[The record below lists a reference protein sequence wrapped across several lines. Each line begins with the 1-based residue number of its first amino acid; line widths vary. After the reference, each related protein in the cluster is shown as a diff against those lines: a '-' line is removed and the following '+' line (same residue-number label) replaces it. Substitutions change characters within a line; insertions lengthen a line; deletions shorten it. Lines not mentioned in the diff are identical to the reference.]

1 MLADADLVEVI
12 LSSTTILLII
22 KQKRFNMKRL
32 VLHIY
37 IMFMALTAMAC
48 QSNEVEATP
57 SDKSAI
63 TMNITIN
70 GKTVSCQ
77 LVENS
82 STRALL
88 AQLEKGDIT
97 YEADDY
103 GNFEKVGNIGFSLPQ
118 NNESITT
125 TAGDVILYQGNN
137 ICLYYGSN
145 SWSFTRLGKIE
156 GMGRDELKT
165 FLNAGGGSVK
175 VTLSSGTATEIK
187 QTLADRK
194 ATSGKYSLDGR
205 KLKQAPNK
213 GVYIENGKKI
223 VKK

>member
-1 MLADADLVEVI
+1 
-12 LSSTTILLII
+12 
-22 KQKRFNMKRL
+22 MKRL

-57 SDKSAI
+57 SDKSAS

-88 AQLEKGDIT
+88 AQLEKGNIT

-103 GNFEKVGNIGFSLPQ
+103 GNFEKVGYIGFNLPQ
-118 NNESITT
+118 NNENITT

-156 GMGRDELKT
+156 GMSKDEIKT
-165 FLNAGGGSVK
+165 FLNAGEGSVK
-175 VTLSSGTATEIK
+175 VTLSAATATGIK

-194 ATSGKYSLDGR
+194 IPSGKYSLDGR
-205 KLKQAPNK
+205 KLKQTPNK

>member
-1 MLADADLVEVI
+1 
-12 LSSTTILLII
+12 
-22 KQKRFNMKRL
+22 MKRL

-48 QSNEVEATP
+48 NEVEATP
-57 SDKSAI
+57 SDKSAN

-77 LVENS
+77 IVDNS

-125 TAGDVILYQGNN
+125 TAGDMILYQGNN
-137 ICLYYGSN
+137 ICLYYDTN
-145 SWSFTRLGKIE
+145 AWTFTRLGKIE
-156 GMGRDELKT
+156 GLSKDEIKT
-165 FLNAGGGSVK
+165 FLNTGGGSVK
-175 VTLSSGTATEIK
+175 VTLSSGSTTGIK
-187 QTLADRK
+187 QTVADRK
-194 ATSGKYSLDGR
+194 APSGKYSLDGR
-205 KLKQAPNK
+205 KLKQTPSK

>member
-1 MLADADLVEVI
+1 
-12 LSSTTILLII
+12 
-22 KQKRFNMKRL
+22 MKRL
-32 VLHIY
+32 GLHIY

-48 QSNEVEATP
+48 QSNELEATP
-57 SDKSAI
+57 SDKSAN

-77 LVENS
+77 LVDNS
-82 STRALL
+82 STRELL
-88 AQLEKGDIT
+88 VQLEKGDIT

-137 ICLYYGSN
+137 ICLYYDTN
-145 SWSFTRLGKIE
+145 AWTFTRLGKIE
-156 GMGRDELKT
+156 GLSKDEIKT

-175 VTLSSGTATEIK
+175 VTLSSGSTTGIK
-187 QTLADRK
+187 QTVADRK
-194 ATSGKYSLDGR
+194 VPSGKYSLDGR
-205 KLKQAPNK
+205 KLKQTPSK

>member
-1 MLADADLVEVI
+1 ME
-12 LSSTTILLII
+12 
-22 KQKRFNMKRL
+22 K
-32 VLHIY
+32 
-37 IMFMALTAMAC
+37 
-48 QSNEVEATP
+48 
-57 SDKSAI
+57 
-63 TMNITIN
+63 
-70 GKTVSCQ
+70 
-77 LVENS
+77 EN
-82 STRALL
+82 
-88 AQLEKGDIT
+88 IT

-103 GNFEKVGNIGFSLPQ
+103 GNFEKVGYIGFNLPQ

-125 TAGDVILYQGNN
+125 TVGDVILYQGNN

-156 GMGRDELKT
+156 GMSKDELKT

-175 VTLSSGTATEIK
+175 VTLSAATATGIK

-194 ATSGKYSLDGR
+194 AQGGKYSLDGR

-213 GVYIENGKKI
+213 GIYIENGKKI

>member
-1 MLADADLVEVI
+1 
-12 LSSTTILLII
+12 
-22 KQKRFNMKRL
+22 MKRL

-57 SDKSAI
+57 SDKSAS

-70 GKTVSCQ
+70 GKTISCQ

-88 AQLEKGDIT
+88 AQLEKGNIT

-103 GNFEKVGNIGFSLPQ
+103 GNFEKVGYIGFNLPQ
-118 NNESITT
+118 NNENITT

-156 GMGRDELKT
+156 GMSRDELKT

-175 VTLSSGTATEIK
+175 VTLSAATATGIK

-194 ATSGKYSLDGR
+194 AQGGKYSLDGR

-213 GVYIENGKKI
+213 GIYIENGKKI

>member
-1 MLADADLVEVI
+1 
-12 LSSTTILLII
+12 
-22 KQKRFNMKRL
+22 MKRL
-32 VLHIY
+32 VLHID

-70 GKTVSCQ
+70 EKTVSCQ
-77 LVENS
+77 LVDNS

-103 GNFEKVGNIGFSLPQ
+103 GNFEKVGNIGISLPQ

-137 ICLYYGSN
+137 VCLYYGTN
-145 SWSFTRLGKIE
+145 SWTFTRLGKIE
-156 GMGRDELKT
+156 GLSKDEIKT

-175 VTLSSGTATEIK
+175 VKLSSSS
-187 QTLADRK
+187 Q
-194 ATSGKYSLDGR
+194 
-205 KLKQAPNK
+205 
-213 GVYIENGKKI
+213 KK
-223 VKK
+223 

>member
-1 MLADADLVEVI
+1 
-12 LSSTTILLII
+12 
-22 KQKRFNMKRL
+22 MKRL

-57 SDKSAI
+57 SDKSVS

-88 AQLEKGDIT
+88 AQLEKENIT

-103 GNFEKVGNIGFSLPQ
+103 GNFEKVGYIGFNLPQ

-125 TAGDVILYQGNN
+125 TVGDVILYQGNN
-137 ICLYYGSN
+137 IYLYYGSN

-156 GMGRDELKT
+156 GMNKDEIKA

-175 VTLSSGTATEIK
+175 VTLSAAAATGIK
-187 QTLADRK
+187 QTLADQK
-194 ATSGKYSLDGR
+194 APDGKYSLGGR
-205 KLKQAPNK
+205 MLKQTPNK

>member
-1 MLADADLVEVI
+1 
-12 LSSTTILLII
+12 
-22 KQKRFNMKRL
+22 MKRL

-37 IMFMALTAMAC
+37 TMFMALTAMAC
-48 QSNEVEATP
+48 QNVEVEATP
-57 SDKSAI
+57 SDKSAS

-70 GKTVSCQ
+70 GKTVACQ

-103 GNFEKVGNIGFSLPQ
+103 GNFEKVGNIGISLPQ

-125 TAGDVILYQGNN
+125 TAGDVILYQGYN
-137 ICLYYGSN
+137 ICLYYDTN
-145 SWSFTRLGKIE
+145 SWTFTRLGKIE
-156 GMGRDELKT
+156 GMSKDEIKT

-175 VTLSSGTATEIK
+175 VTLSAATATGIK
-187 QTLADRK
+187 HTLADRK
-194 ATSGKYSLDGR
+194 TPTRKYSLDGR
-205 KLKQAPNK
+205 KLKQTPSK
-213 GVYIENGKKI
+213 GIYIENGKKI

>member
-1 MLADADLVEVI
+1 
-12 LSSTTILLII
+12 
-22 KQKRFNMKRL
+22 MKRL

-57 SDKSAI
+57 SDKSAS

-88 AQLEKGDIT
+88 AQLEKGNIT

-103 GNFEKVGNIGFSLPQ
+103 GNFEKVGYIGFNLPQ

-125 TAGDVILYQGNN
+125 TVGDVILYQGNN

-156 GMGRDELKT
+156 GMSKDELKT
-165 FLNAGGGSVK
+165 FLNAGEGSVK
-175 VTLSSGTATEIK
+175 VTLSAATATGIK

-194 ATSGKYSLDGR
+194 IPSGKYSLDGR
-205 KLKQAPNK
+205 KLKQTPNK
-213 GVYIENGKKI
+213 GIYIENGKKI

>member
-1 MLADADLVEVI
+1 
-12 LSSTTILLII
+12 
-22 KQKRFNMKRL
+22 MKRL

-57 SDKSAI
+57 SDKSAN

-77 LVENS
+77 LVDNS

-125 TAGDVILYQGNN
+125 TAGDVILYQGYN
-137 ICLYYGSN
+137 ICLYYDTN
-145 SWSFTRLGKIE
+145 AWTFTRLGKIE
-156 GMGRDELKT
+156 GLNKDEIKT
-165 FLNAGGGSVK
+165 FLNTGGGSVK
-175 VTLSSGTATEIK
+175 VTLSSGSATGIK
-187 QTLADRK
+187 QTVADRK
-194 ATSGKYSLDGR
+194 APSGKYSLDGR
-205 KLKQAPNK
+205 KLKQTPSK

>member
-1 MLADADLVEVI
+1 
-12 LSSTTILLII
+12 
-22 KQKRFNMKRL
+22 MKRL

-57 SDKSAI
+57 SDKSAS

-88 AQLEKGDIT
+88 AQLEKENIT

-103 GNFEKVGNIGFSLPQ
+103 GNFEKVGYIGFNLPQ
-118 NNESITT
+118 NNENITT

-156 GMGRDELKT
+156 GMSKDELKT
-165 FLNAGGGSVK
+165 FLNAGEGSVK
-175 VTLSSGTATEIK
+175 VTLSAATATRIK

-194 ATSGKYSLDGR
+194 VPSGKYSLDGR
-205 KLKQAPNK
+205 KLKQTPSK

>member
-1 MLADADLVEVI
+1 
-12 LSSTTILLII
+12 
-22 KQKRFNMKRL
+22 MKRL

-57 SDKSAI
+57 SDKSAN

-82 STRALL
+82 STKALL
-88 AQLEKGDIT
+88 AQLEKGNIT

-103 GNFEKVGNIGFSLPQ
+103 GNFEKVGYIGFNLPQ
-118 NNESITT
+118 NNENITT

-156 GMGRDELKT
+156 GMSKDEIKT
-165 FLNAGGGSVK
+165 FLNAGEGSVK
-175 VTLSSGTATEIK
+175 VTLSAATATRIK

-194 ATSGKYSLDGR
+194 VPSGKYSLDGR
-205 KLKQAPNK
+205 KLKQTPSK

>member
-1 MLADADLVEVI
+1 
-12 LSSTTILLII
+12 
-22 KQKRFNMKRL
+22 MKRL
-32 VLHIY
+32 DLHIY
-37 IMFMALTAMAC
+37 IMFMALTAMAF
-48 QSNEVEATP
+48 NEVEATP
-57 SDKSAI
+57 SDKSAN

-77 LVENS
+77 LVDNS

-137 ICLYYGSN
+137 ICLYYDTN
-145 SWSFTRLGKIE
+145 AWTFTRLGKIE
-156 GMGRDELKT
+156 GLSKDEIKT
-165 FLNAGGGSVK
+165 FLNTGGGSVK
-175 VTLSSGTATEIK
+175 VTLSSGSTTGIK
-187 QTLADRK
+187 QTVADRK
-194 ATSGKYSLDGR
+194 APSGKYSLDGR
-205 KLKQAPNK
+205 KFKQAPSK

-223 VKK
+223 IKK

>member
-1 MLADADLVEVI
+1 
-12 LSSTTILLII
+12 
-22 KQKRFNMKRL
+22 MKRL

-37 IMFMALTAMAC
+37 FMFMALTAMAF

-57 SDKSAI
+57 SDKSAN

-70 GKTVSCQ
+70 GKMVSCQ
-77 LVENS
+77 LVDNS
-82 STRALL
+82 STRTLL

-103 GNFEKVGNIGFSLPQ
+103 GNFEKVGYIGFSLPQ

-137 ICLYYGSN
+137 ICLYYGTN

-156 GMGRDELKT
+156 GMSKDEIKT
-165 FLNAGGGSVK
+165 FLNAGGGSVRI
-175 VTLSSGTATEIK
+175 TLSSGSTTGIK

-194 ATSGKYSLDGR
+194 ASSGKYSLDGR
-205 KLKQAPNK
+205 KLKQIPNK

>member
-1 MLADADLVEVI
+1 
-12 LSSTTILLII
+12 
-22 KQKRFNMKRL
+22 MKRL

-57 SDKSAI
+57 SDKSAS

-88 AQLEKGDIT
+88 AQLEKGNIT

-103 GNFEKVGNIGFSLPQ
+103 GNFEKVGYIGFNLPQ

-125 TAGDVILYQGNN
+125 TVGDVILYQGNN

-145 SWSFTRLGKIE
+145 SWSFTRLAKIE
-156 GMGRDELKT
+156 GMSKDEIKT
-165 FLNAGGGSVK
+165 FLNAGEGSVK
-175 VTLSSGTATEIK
+175 VTLSAATATRIK

-194 ATSGKYSLDGR
+194 VPSGKYSLDGR
-205 KLKQAPNK
+205 KLKQTPSK

>member
-1 MLADADLVEVI
+1 
-12 LSSTTILLII
+12 
-22 KQKRFNMKRL
+22 MKRL

-57 SDKSAI
+57 SDKSAN

-88 AQLEKGDIT
+88 AQLEKGNIT

-103 GNFEKVGNIGFSLPQ
+103 GNFEKVGYIGFNLPQ

-145 SWSFTRLGKIE
+145 SWSFTRLAKIE
-156 GMGRDELKT
+156 GMSKDELKT
-165 FLNAGGGSVK
+165 FLNAGEGSVK
-175 VTLSSGTATEIK
+175 VTLSAATATRIK

-194 ATSGKYSLDGR
+194 VPSGKYSLDGR
-205 KLKQAPNK
+205 KLKQTPSK

>member
-1 MLADADLVEVI
+1 
-12 LSSTTILLII
+12 
-22 KQKRFNMKRL
+22 MKRL

-57 SDKSAI
+57 SDKSAN

-70 GKTVSCQ
+70 RKTVSCQ
-77 LVENS
+77 LVDNS

-103 GNFEKVGNIGFSLPQ
+103 GNFEKVGYIGFSLPQ

-137 ICLYYGSN
+137 ICLYYGTN

-156 GMGRDELKT
+156 GLSKDEIKT
-165 FLNAGGGSVK
+165 FLNAGGSSVRI
-175 VTLSSGTATEIK
+175 TLSSGSTTGIK
-187 QTLADRK
+187 QTLVDRK
-194 ATSGKYSLDGR
+194 ASSGKYSLDGR
-205 KLKQAPNK
+205 KLKQIPNK

>member
-1 MLADADLVEVI
+1 
-12 LSSTTILLII
+12 
-22 KQKRFNMKRL
+22 MKRL

-77 LVENS
+77 LVDNS

-97 YEADDY
+97 YEAEDY
-103 GNFEKVGNIGFSLPQ
+103 GNFEKVGNIGVSLPQ

-125 TAGDVILYQGNN
+125 TAGDVILYQGNK
-137 ICLYYGSN
+137 ICLYYGTN
-145 SWSFTRLGKIE
+145 SWTFTRLGKIE
-156 GMGRDELKT
+156 GMDKDEIKT
-165 FLNAGGGSVK
+165 FLNAGRGSVK
-175 VTLSSGTATEIK
+175 VTISSGSATGIK

-194 ATSGKYSLDGR
+194 DSTGKYSLDGR
-205 KLKQAPNK
+205 KLKQTPSK
-213 GVYIENGKKI
+213 GVYIEVPSDI
-223 VKK
+223 

>member
-1 MLADADLVEVI
+1 
-12 LSSTTILLII
+12 
-22 KQKRFNMKRL
+22 MKRL

-57 SDKSAI
+57 SDKSVS

-88 AQLEKGDIT
+88 AQLEKGAST

-103 GNFEKVGNIGFSLPQ
+103 GNFEKVGYIGFNLPQ
-118 NNESITT
+118 NNENITT

-156 GMGRDELKT
+156 GMSKDEIKT
-165 FLNAGGGSVK
+165 FLNAGEGSVK
-175 VTLSSGTATEIK
+175 VTLSAATATGIK

-194 ATSGKYSLDGR
+194 TPSGKYSLDGR
-205 KLKQAPNK
+205 KLKQTPSK

>member
-1 MLADADLVEVI
+1 
-12 LSSTTILLII
+12 
-22 KQKRFNMKRL
+22 MKRL

-77 LVENS
+77 LVDNS

-103 GNFEKVGNIGFSLPQ
+103 GNFEEVGYIGFSLPQ

-137 ICLYYGSN
+137 ICLYYGTN

-156 GMGRDELKT
+156 GLSKDEIKT
-165 FLNAGGGSVK
+165 FLNAGGSSVRI
-175 VTLSSGTATEIK
+175 TLSSGSTTGIK
-187 QTLADRK
+187 QTLVDRK
-194 ATSGKYSLDGR
+194 ASSGKYSLDGR
-205 KLKQAPNK
+205 KLKQIPNK

>member
-1 MLADADLVEVI
+1 
-12 LSSTTILLII
+12 
-22 KQKRFNMKRL
+22 MKRL

-57 SDKSAI
+57 SDKSAN

-77 LVENS
+77 LVDNS

-137 ICLYYGSN
+137 ICLYYDTN
-145 SWSFTRLGKIE
+145 AWTFTRLGKIE
-156 GMGRDELKT
+156 GLSKDEIKT
-165 FLNAGGGSVK
+165 FLNTGGGSVK
-175 VTLSSGTATEIK
+175 VTLSSGSTTGIK
-187 QTLADRK
+187 QTVADRK
-194 ATSGKYSLDGR
+194 APSGKYSLDGR
-205 KLKQAPNK
+205 TLKQTPSK
-213 GVYIENGKKI
+213 DVYIENGKKI

>member
-1 MLADADLVEVI
+1 
-12 LSSTTILLII
+12 
-22 KQKRFNMKRL
+22 MKRL

-57 SDKSAI
+57 SDKSAS

-97 YEADDY
+97 YQADDY
-103 GNFEKVGNIGFSLPQ
+103 GNFEKVGYIGFNLPQ
-118 NNESITT
+118 NNQSITT

-156 GMGRDELKT
+156 GMSKDELKT
-165 FLNAGGGSVK
+165 FLNAGKGSVK
-175 VTLSSGTATEIK
+175 VTLSAATATRIK

-194 ATSGKYSLDGR
+194 APSGNYSLDGR
-205 KLKQAPNK
+205 KLKQTPSK

>member
-1 MLADADLVEVI
+1 
-12 LSSTTILLII
+12 
-22 KQKRFNMKRL
+22 MKRL

-37 IMFMALTAMAC
+37 IMFMALTVMAC
-48 QSNEVEATP
+48 QSNEVEASP
-57 SDKSAI
+57 SDKSVS

-103 GNFEKVGNIGFSLPQ
+103 GNFEKVGSIGFNLPQ

-137 ICLYYGSN
+137 ICLYYGTN

-156 GMGRDELKT
+156 GMSRDELRT
-165 FLNAGGGSVK
+165 FLNAGGGSVT
-175 VTLSSGTATEIK
+175 VTLSTGTTTGIK
-187 QTLADRK
+187 QTLADLK
-194 ATSGKYSLDGR
+194 APSGKYSLEGR
-205 KLKQAPNK
+205 KQKQASSK

-223 VKK
+223 IKK

>member
-1 MLADADLVEVI
+1 
-12 LSSTTILLII
+12 
-22 KQKRFNMKRL
+22 MKRL

-48 QSNEVEATP
+48 NEVEARP
-57 SDKSAI
+57 SDKSAN

-77 LVENS
+77 LVDNS

-88 AQLEKGDIT
+88 ALLEKGDIT

-137 ICLYYGSN
+137 ICLYYDTN
-145 SWSFTRLGKIE
+145 AWTFTRLGKIE
-156 GMGRDELKT
+156 GLSKDEIKT

-175 VTLSSGTATEIK
+175 VKLSSGSTTGIK

-194 ATSGKYSLDGR
+194 APSGKYSLDG
-205 KLKQAPNK
+205 KKFKQAPSK

-223 VKK
+223 IKK

>member
-1 MLADADLVEVI
+1 
-12 LSSTTILLII
+12 
-22 KQKRFNMKRL
+22 MKRL

-57 SDKSAI
+57 SDKSAN

-77 LVENS
+77 LVDNS

-137 ICLYYGSN
+137 ICLYYDTN
-145 SWSFTRLGKIE
+145 AWTFTRLGKIE
-156 GMGRDELKT
+156 GLSKDEIKT
-165 FLNAGGGSVK
+165 FLNTGGGSVK
-175 VTLSSGTATEIK
+175 VTLSSGSTTGIK
-187 QTLADRK
+187 QTVADRK
-194 ATSGKYSLDGR
+194 DSSGKYSLDGR
-205 KLKQAPNK
+205 KLKQTPSK
-213 GVYIENGKKI
+213 DVYIEKGKKI

>member
-1 MLADADLVEVI
+1 
-12 LSSTTILLII
+12 
-22 KQKRFNMKRL
+22 MKRL

-57 SDKSAI
+57 SDKSAN

-88 AQLEKGDIT
+88 AQLEKGNIT

-103 GNFEKVGNIGFSLPQ
+103 GNFEKVGYIGFNLPQ
-118 NNESITT
+118 NNENITT

-137 ICLYYGSN
+137 ICFYYGSN

-156 GMGRDELKT
+156 GMSKDEIKT
-165 FLNAGGGSVK
+165 FLNAGEGSVK
-175 VTLSSGTATEIK
+175 VTLSAATATGIK

-194 ATSGKYSLDGR
+194 IPSGKYSLDGR
-205 KLKQAPNK
+205 KLKQTPSK

>member
-1 MLADADLVEVI
+1 
-12 LSSTTILLII
+12 
-22 KQKRFNMKRL
+22 MKRL

-57 SDKSAI
+57 SDKSAS

-88 AQLEKGDIT
+88 AQLEKENIT

-103 GNFEKVGNIGFSLPQ
+103 GNFEKVGYIGFNLPQ
-118 NNESITT
+118 NNENITT

-156 GMGRDELKT
+156 GMSRDELKT

-175 VTLSSGTATEIK
+175 VTLSAATATGIK

-194 ATSGKYSLDGR
+194 AQGGKYSLDGR

-213 GVYIENGKKI
+213 GIYIENRKKI

>member
-1 MLADADLVEVI
+1 
-12 LSSTTILLII
+12 
-22 KQKRFNMKRL
+22 
-32 VLHIY
+32 
-37 IMFMALTAMAC
+37 
-48 QSNEVEATP
+48 
-57 SDKSAI
+57 
-63 TMNITIN
+63 MNITIN

-82 STRALL
+82 STKALL
-88 AQLEKGDIT
+88 AQLEKGDVT

-103 GNFEKVGNIGFSLPQ
+103 GNFEKVGNIGISLPQ

-137 ICLYYGSN
+137 ICLYYDTN
-145 SWSFTRLGKIE
+145 AWTFTRLGKIE
-156 GMGRDELKT
+156 GMSKDEIKT

-175 VTLSSGTATEIK
+175 VKLSSGSTTGIK

-194 ATSGKYSLDGR
+194 APSGKYSLDGR
-205 KLKQAPNK
+205 KLKQTPSK

>member
-1 MLADADLVEVI
+1 
-12 LSSTTILLII
+12 
-22 KQKRFNMKRL
+22 MKRL
-32 VLHIY
+32 VLRIY
-37 IMFMALTAMAC
+37 IIFVALTVMAC

-57 SDKSAI
+57 SDKSVS

-77 LVENS
+77 LIDNS
-82 STRALL
+82 STRVLL

-103 GNFEKVGNIGFSLPQ
+103 GNFEKVGYIGFSLPQ
-118 NNESITT
+118 DNESITT

-137 ICLYYGSN
+137 ICLYYDTN
-145 SWSFTRLGKIE
+145 SWKFTRLGKIE
-156 GMGRDELKT
+156 GISKDEIKT

-175 VTLSSGTATEIK
+175 VTLSSSSTTGIK

-194 ATSGKYSLDGR
+194 APSGKYSLNGR
-205 KLKQAPNK
+205 KLKQAPCK
-213 GVYIENGKKI
+213 DVYIENGKKI
-223 VKK
+223 IKK

>member
-1 MLADADLVEVI
+1 
-12 LSSTTILLII
+12 
-22 KQKRFNMKRL
+22 MKRL

-57 SDKSAI
+57 SDKSAS

-88 AQLEKGDIT
+88 AQLEKENIT

-103 GNFEKVGNIGFSLPQ
+103 GNFEKVGYIGFNLPQ
-118 NNESITT
+118 NNENITT

-156 GMGRDELKT
+156 GMSKDEIKT

-175 VTLSSGTATEIK
+175 VTLSAATATGIK
-187 QTLADRK
+187 HTLADWKTPTR
-194 ATSGKYSLDGR
+194 KYSLDGR
-205 KLKQAPNK
+205 KLKQTPSK
-213 GVYIENGKKI
+213 GVYIENGKII

>member
-1 MLADADLVEVI
+1 
-12 LSSTTILLII
+12 
-22 KQKRFNMKRL
+22 MKRL

-57 SDKSAI
+57 SDKSAS

-103 GNFEKVGNIGFSLPQ
+103 GNFEKVGYIGFNLPQ
-118 NNESITT
+118 NNENITT

-156 GMGRDELKT
+156 GMSKDEIKT
-165 FLNAGGGSVK
+165 FLNAGEGSVK
-175 VTLSSGTATEIK
+175 VTLSAATATGIK

-194 ATSGKYSLDGR
+194 IPSGKYSLDGR
-205 KLKQAPNK
+205 KLKQTPNK